1 MAGETKLALEGSQA
15 RSIAVDPLD
24 PRRVYLGTMDSGL
37 WFSVELP
44 ELDKRSAR
52 APREPAAGAQSDLAL
67 DLPEAR
73 GPRSVWPS
81 PPLMPYGRDTRSIR
95 WSTQSAARRSRL
107 TALGSSHAKAPTTS
121 PTVGLRQSVFELNA

>member
-1 MAGETKLALEGSQA
+1 MAGETKLALKGSQA

-37 WFSVELP
+37 WFSCSRP
-44 ELDKRSAR
+44 AR
-52 APREPAAGAQSDLAL
+52 GAWTEICMAFAAL
-67 DLPEAR
+67 DALRE
-73 GPRSVWPS
+73 GYEV
-81 PPLMPYGRDTRSIR
+81 YR